1 MLHQFLTEHGGT
13 LIQQGGRAS
22 REVVELGTFIAE
34 VRVAAAFEAEQKGCS
49 LTVLLLEPGM
59 SVQADRHIL
68 ASAVTNLL
76 QNAFESTRTGARVQL
91 KSYGSGERVFIDVEG
106 ECGSLPE
113 GAASEWLTH
122 SRQGIEAQGGTLSGR
137 SVPGRGFVF
146 TIELPRAGLVR

>member
-1 MLHQFLTEHGGT
+1 VLHPFLTEHRGA

-59 SVQADRHIL
+59 SVVADRHIL
-68 ASAVTNLL
+68 ASAVTYLL
-76 QNAFESTRTGARVQL
+76 QNAFESTRAGSRVQL
-91 KSYGSGERVFIDVEG
+91 QAYGFGERVFIDVEG
-106 ECGSLPE
+106 ECGRLPE
-113 GAASEWLTH
+113 GAASEGLTL
-122 SRQGIEAQGGTLSGR
+122 STQAIEAQGGTLSGR

-146 TIELPRAGLVR
+146 TIDLPRAGLVR